1 MTGIRQRLKQGD
13 LLLGQLVLEFFTPGL
28 GPMLDA
34 CGLDFV
40 IFDMEHGRCDIGLIE
55 QMIASCRGSRIVP
68 MVRVPDLNFA
78 PLSRVLD
85 LGARGVMVPRVET
98 AEQAA
103 EIVRALKY
111 APQGKR
117 GVALGVAHDL
127 YQAAGAEFFA
137 QANEDIPV
145 IIQVETVKGFENLE
159 AIASVP
165 GVDVL
170 WVGHYDLTVSMGIPA
185 QFDHPRLLQAMD
197 DVVDACRR
205 HGLAPGFLPTTPE
218 NAAHWVSKGFRM
230 ISLGSDISVFLDGM
244 RKFRAYVE
252 REDET
257 A

>member
-1 MTGIRQRLKQGD
+1 MTELRQRLKRGD

-40 IFDMEHGRCDIGLIE
+40 IFDMEHGRCDVGMLE

-98 AEQAA
+98 REQTE

-117 GVALGVAHDL
+117 GVALGIAHDL
-127 YQAAGAEFFA
+127 YRAAGAEFFA
-137 QANEDIPV
+137 KANEDLPV
-145 IIQVETVKGFENLE
+145 IIQVETVKAFENLE

-185 QFDHPRLLQAMD
+185 QFDHPRLLGAMD
-197 DVVDACRR
+197 DLVAACTR
-205 HGLAPGFLPTTPE
+205 HGVAPGFLPPTPDS
-218 NAAHWVSKGFRM
+218 AAHWVSKGFRM
-230 ISLGSDISVFLDGM
+230 ISLGSDIGVFLNGM

-252 REDET
+252 TGGRSE
-257 A
+257 